1 MIIPKFNPKGAKPWM
16 LKFPLLARLYL
27 LALLPIAPFIY
38 AAVILWE
45 NRHDFSELG
54 VITKAIF
61 LPWEPKP

>member
-1 MIIPKFNPKGAKPWM
+1 M

-45 NRHDFSELG
+45 NRQDFSELG
-54 VITKAIF
+54 VMTKAIF
-61 LPWEPKP
+61 LPWEQKP

>member
-1 MIIPKFNPKGAKPWM
+1 M
-16 LKFPLLARLYL
+16 LKFTFLARLYL
-27 LALLPIAPFIY
+27 LALLPFAPFIY

-61 LPWEPKP
+61 LPWEQKP